1 MATTTTPQ
9 QPNRNN
15 ADVIDLGRLL
25 GLMLDNKWLIIG
37 ITSFFAVASI
47 IYALCAT
54 PIYQADALVQVE
66 QKTGGIPGLSDVTDM
81 LGGSGSDSAAATEIE
96 LIKSRMIIGETVD
109 DLHLN
114 IQVEPYY
121 PYGVGKGLAARLG
134 WKPGTLLV
142 SRFQVPAVYEES
154 VFQLQIM
161 KNGGYQLNLGGSDL
175 LQGKVGELAQSK
187 DGISLFVSDLKGEEG
202 QRFTLTKKPDLQ
214 VINDLQEQLLVS
226 EKGKK
231 TGMLSLSLEGDDRDE
246 IRSVLENIANNY
258 VMKNI
263 ERNAAEAEK
272 SLQFLQSHLPDVR
285 SSLEDSEQKLNNYRQ
300 KNESVDLN
308 LEAKAALDTMVALET
323 QLNQLTF
330 KESDI
335 SQQFTK
341 SHPAYISLM
350 EKRHTLMKEKE
361 RINQQVQKL
370 PKVQQEVLRL
380 TRDVEVGQQIY
391 LQLLNKVQELNI
403 LKAGT
408 VGNVRV
414 IDNAAVQIKPVK
426 PKKSLVVVI
435 ATLLGGMLSVA
446 LVLVRAAFNRGIE
459 GPEELEKLGMNVYAS
474 VPLSEWQDARSKNQ
488 KKHNRHH
495 KETLL
500 AQHNPADL
508 SIEALRSL
516 RTSLHFAM
524 MEARNNVL
532 MITGPSPGIGKSF
545 ITSNLAS
552 VIAHGEQKVLLID
565 ADMRKGHLHDY
576 FAQADKKHGL
586 SDYLSGQLDLEKVVV
601 HSEQQHLDFIA
612 RGQVPPNPSELLM
625 HPRFATLLEW
635 ASQNYDLV
643 LIDTPPLL
651 AVTDA
656 AIVGRLVGTT
666 LLVTRFAVTAAKEA
680 EITQSRLE
688 QNGIEVKGVILNAME
703 KRAASYY
710 GGNYGYYQ
718 YNYQS
723 SKN

>member
-1 MATTTTPQ
+1 MATTTPSPQ
-9 QPNRNN
+9 QQNRNN
-15 ADVIDLGRLL
+15 AEVIDLGRLL
-25 GLMLDNKWLIIG
+25 GLMLDNKWLITG
-37 ITSFFAVASI
+37 ITGFFAIAGV

-54 PIYQADALVQVE
+54 PVYQADALVQVE
-66 QKTGGIPGLSDVTDM
+66 QKSGGIPGLSDVSDM
-81 LGGSGSDSAAATEIE
+81 LGSGGDSEAATEIE
-96 LIKSRMIIGETVD
+96 LIKSRMIIGQTVD
-109 DLHLN
+109 ELN
-114 IQVEPYY
+114 LDVKLAPEY
-121 PYGVGKGLAARLG
+121 PYGANKGLAKRLG
-134 WKPGTLLV
+134 WKSGLLSV
-142 SRFQVPAVYEES
+142 SRFHVPEAYIGLPFELE
-154 VFQLQIM
+154 LLADDL
-161 KNGGYQLNLGGSDL
+161 YQLSLDGTIVL
-175 LQGKVGELAQSK
+175 KGKVGESAENAE
-187 DGISLFVSDLKGEEG
+187 GVSLQVSGFQGDIG
-202 QRFTLTKKPDLQ
+202 QQFTLTKLPVLQ
-214 VINDLQEQLLVS
+214 VINELQQNLVVS

-231 TGMLSLSLEGDDRDE
+231 TGMLSLSLQGDDRE
-246 IRSVLENIANNY
+246 AIRKTVENIARTY

-285 SSLEDSEQKLNNYRQ
+285 ASLEESEQKLNNYRQ

-350 EKRHTLMKEKE
+350 EKRNTLLKQKEH
-361 RINQQVQKL
+361 INQQVQKL

-408 VGNVRV
+408 VGNVRI
-414 IDNAAVQIKPVK
+414 IDDAAVQIDPVK
-426 PKKSLVVVI
+426 PKKALVAVI
-435 ATLLGGMLSVA
+435 ATLLGCMLSVA

-459 GPEELEKLGMNVYAS
+459 GPDELEKLGMNVYAS
-474 VPLSEWQDARSKNQ
+474 VPLSDWQDAQSKKQ
-488 KKHNRHH
+488 VGKHNI

-545 ITSNLAS
+545 ITGNLAS

-576 FAQADKKHGL
+576 FARADKKHGL
-586 SDYLSGQLDLEKVVV
+586 SDYLSGQRELDSVIV
-601 HSEQQHLDFIA
+601 HSEQTHLDFIA

-625 HPRFATLLEW
+625 HPRFASLLEW
-635 ASQNYDLV
+635 ASQHYDLV
-643 LIDTPPLL
+643 LVDTPPLL

-666 LLVTRFAVTAAKEA
+666 LLVARFAITAAKEA
-680 EITQSRLE
+680 EITQHRLE

>member
-1 MATTTTPQ
+1 MAISTPPQ

-15 ADVIDLGRLL
+15 AEVIDLGRLL

-37 ITSFFAVASI
+37 ITSLFALAGVA
-47 IYALCAT
+47 YALCAT
-54 PIYQADALVQVE
+54 PVYQADALVQVE

-81 LGGSGSDSAAATEIE
+81 LGSGGDSEAATEIE
-96 LIKSRMIIGETVD
+96 LIKSRMIIGQTVD
-109 DLHLN
+109 ELN
-114 IQVEPYY
+114 LNVQIEPDF

-134 WKPGTLLV
+134 WHAGSLLV
-142 SRFQVPAVYEES
+142 SRFHVPAAYEGLAFE
-154 VFQLQIM
+154 LQIQ
-161 KNGGYQLNLGGSDL
+161 NNNTYRLNLDDTDL
-175 LQGKVGELAQSK
+175 LQGKVGELAQNS
-187 DGISLFVSDLKGEEG
+187 DGISLLVSDLKGDVG
-202 QRFTLTKKPDLQ
+202 QRFILTKLPDLQ
-214 VINDLQEQLLVS
+214 VINDLQQDLMVS

-231 TGMLSLSLEGDDRDE
+231 TGMLALSLNGDDRNA
-246 IRSVLENIANNY
+246 IRSVLESVARNY

-272 SLQFLQSHLPDVR
+272 SLQFLQSHLPEIR
-285 SSLEDSEQKLNNYRQ
+285 TSLEDSEQKLNNYRQ

-323 QLNQLTF
+323 QLNELTF

-335 SQQFTK
+335 AQQFTK
-341 SHPAYISLM
+341 AHPAYISLM
-350 EKRHTLMKEKE
+350 EKRQTLLKEKE

-370 PKVQQEVLRL
+370 PKVQQDVLRL
-380 TRDVEVGQQIY
+380 TRDVQVGQEIY

-408 VGNVRV
+408 VGNVRI
-414 IDNAAVQIKPVK
+414 IDHAAVKIEPVK
-426 PKKSLVVVI
+426 PKKTLVAVI

-446 LVLVRAAFNRGIE
+446 LVLIRAAFNRGVE

-474 VPLSEWQDARSKNQ
+474 VPLSDWQAEQAKKQ
-488 KKHNRHH
+488 KNRHAR
-495 KETLL
+495 KGTLL

-565 ADMRKGHLHDY
+565 ADMRKGHLHDF
-576 FAQADKKHGL
+576 FAAVDKKHGL
-586 SDYLSGQLDLEKVVV
+586 SDYLSGQLELEKTIA
-601 HSEQQHLDFIA
+601 HSEQQNLDFVP

-625 HPRFATLLEW
+625 HPRFAALLEW
-635 ASQNYDLV
+635 AAQHYDLV
-643 LIDTPPLL
+643 LVDTPPLL

-656 AIVGRLVGTT
+656 AIVGRLAGTT
-666 LLVTRFAVTAAKEA
+666 LMVARFAVTAAKEA
-680 EITQSRLE
+680 EVTQSRLE

-718 YNYQS
+718 YQYKS
-723 SKN
+723 AE

>member
-1 MATTTTPQ
+1 MAITTPPQ
-9 QPNRNN
+9 QPNRNT
-15 ADVIDLGRLL
+15 AEVIDLGRLL
-25 GLMLDNKWLIIG
+25 GLLLDNKWLISG
-37 ITSFFAVASI
+37 ITAFFALAGV

-54 PIYQADALVQVE
+54 PIYQVDALVQVE
-66 QKTGGIPGLSDVTDM
+66 QKSAGVPGLSDVTEM
-81 LGGSGSDSAAATEIE
+81 LGSGDSEAATEIE
-96 LIKSRMIIGETVD
+96 LIKSRMIIGQTVEE
-109 DLHLN
+109 LN
-114 IQVEPYY
+114 LDVQIEPAF

-134 WKPGTLLV
+134 WQSGALLI
-142 SRFQVPAVYEES
+142 SRFQMPDAYKGLSFELE
-154 VFQLQIM
+154 LLA
-161 KNGGYQLNLGGSDL
+161 NGAYRLSQDGNEL
-175 LQGKVGELAQSK
+175 LQGKAGELAQNP
-187 DGISLFVSDLKGEEG
+187 DGISLLVTDMKGEPG
-202 QRFTLTKKPDLQ
+202 QRFTLTKLPTLQ
-214 VINDLQEQLLVS
+214 VINDLQQDLMVS

-231 TGMLSLSLEGDDRDE
+231 TGMLAMSLNGDDRDA
-246 IRSVLENIANNY
+246 IRSVLESVARNY

-285 SSLEDSEQKLNNYRQ
+285 SSLEASEQKLNSYRQ

-350 EKRHTLMKEKE
+350 EKRNTLLKEKE

-370 PKVQQEVLRL
+370 PKVQQDVLRL

-408 VGNVRV
+408 VGNVRI
-414 IDNAAVQIKPVK
+414 IDHAAVKIEPVK
-426 PKKSLVVVI
+426 PKKPLIVVI

-446 LVLVRAAFNRGIE
+446 LVLIRAAFNRGVE
-459 GPEELEKLGMNVYAS
+459 GPDELEKLGINVYAS
-474 VPLSEWQDARSKNQ
+474 VPLSEWEQEQSKKRQ
-488 KKHNRHH
+488 KGK
-495 KETLL
+495 KLTLL

-508 SIEALRSL
+508 SIEALRNL

-532 MITGPSPGIGKSF
+532 MITGPSPSIGKSF
-545 ITSNLAS
+545 ITGNLAS
-552 VIAHGEQKVLLID
+552 VIAQSGQRVLLID
-565 ADMRKGHLHDY
+565 ADMRKGHLHHY
-576 FAQADKKHGL
+576 FSASKSGL
-586 SDYLSGQLDLEKVVV
+586 SDYLSGQKELQQIILSD
-601 HSEQQHLDFIA
+601 EQQGFDFIA

-625 HPRFATLLEW
+625 HPRFSALLEW
-635 ASQNYDLV
+635 ASQHYDLV
-643 LIDTPPLL
+643 LVDTPPLL

-656 AIVGRLVGTT
+656 AIVGRLAGTVF
-666 LLVTRFAVTAAKEA
+666 LVARFAVTAAKEV
-680 EITQSRLE
+680 EITQRRLE

-703 KRAASYY
+703 RRAAGYY
-710 GGNYGYYQ
+710 GGSYGYYQ
-718 YNYQS
+718 YSYQS
-723 SKN
+723 AKN

>member
-1 MATTTTPQ
+1 MAITTPPQ
-9 QPNRNN
+9 QPNRNT
-15 ADVIDLGRLL
+15 AEVIDLGRLL
-25 GLMLDNKWLIIG
+25 GLLLDNKWLISG
-37 ITSFFAVASI
+37 ITAFFALAGV

-54 PIYQADALVQVE
+54 PIYQVDALVQVE
-66 QKTGGIPGLSDVTDM
+66 QKSAGVPGLSDVTEM
-81 LGGSGSDSAAATEIE
+81 LGSGDSEAATEIE
-96 LIKSRMIIGETVD
+96 LIKSRMIIGQTVEE
-109 DLHLN
+109 LN
-114 IQVEPYY
+114 LDVQIEPAF

-134 WKPGTLLV
+134 WQSGALLI
-142 SRFQVPAVYEES
+142 SRFQMPDAYKGLPFELE
-154 VFQLQIM
+154 LLA
-161 KNGGYQLNLGGSDL
+161 NGAYRLSQDGNEL
-175 LQGKVGELAQSK
+175 LQGKAGELAQNP
-187 DGISLFVSDLKGEEG
+187 DGISLLVTDMKGEPG
-202 QRFTLTKKPDLQ
+202 QRFTLTKLPTLQ
-214 VINDLQEQLLVS
+214 VINDLQQDLMVS

-231 TGMLSLSLEGDDRDE
+231 TGMLAMSLNGDDRDA
-246 IRSVLENIANNY
+246 IRSVLESVARNY

-285 SSLEDSEQKLNNYRQ
+285 SSLEASEQKLNSYRQ

-350 EKRHTLMKEKE
+350 EKRNTLLKEKE

-370 PKVQQEVLRL
+370 PKVQQDVLRL

-408 VGNVRV
+408 VGNVRI
-414 IDNAAVQIKPVK
+414 IDHAAVKIEPVK
-426 PKKSLVVVI
+426 PKKPLIVVI

-446 LVLVRAAFNRGIE
+446 LVLIRAAFNRGVE
-459 GPEELEKLGMNVYAS
+459 GPDELEKLGINVYAS
-474 VPLSEWQDARSKNQ
+474 VPLSEWEQERSKKRQ
-488 KKHNRHH
+488 KGK
-495 KETLL
+495 KLTLL

-508 SIEALRSL
+508 SIEALRNL

-532 MITGPSPGIGKSF
+532 MITGPSPSIGKSF
-545 ITSNLAS
+545 ITGNLAS
-552 VIAHGEQKVLLID
+552 VIAQSGQRVLLID
-565 ADMRKGHLHDY
+565 ADMRKGHLHHY
-576 FAQADKKHGL
+576 FSASKSGL
-586 SDYLSGQLDLEKVVV
+586 SDYLSGQKELQQIILSD
-601 HSEQQHLDFIA
+601 EQQGFDFIA

-625 HPRFATLLEW
+625 HPRFSALLEW
-635 ASQNYDLV
+635 ASQHYDLV
-643 LIDTPPLL
+643 LVDTPPLL

-656 AIVGRLVGTT
+656 AIVGRLAGTVF
-666 LLVTRFAVTAAKEA
+666 LVARFAVTAAKEV
-680 EITQSRLE
+680 EITQRRLE

-703 KRAASYY
+703 RRAAGYY
-710 GGNYGYYQ
+710 GGSYGYYQ
-718 YNYQS
+718 YSYQS
-723 SKN
+723 AKN